1 MPEELIRYIG
11 GKTANTDYHDGGL
24 RPPVGVHNL
33 QVMRA
38 NRTHPELADGFG
50 WTYNHAP
57 MLAHWKGKFYLEYL
71 SNPQSEHVPPGQ
83 TLLMTSED
91 GMSWSKPEV
100 LFPIYEVPDGVY
112 QNSSKHELP
121 KGSTAVMHQRM
132 GFYESPEG
140 RLLALAFYGICP
152 HYLIFP
158 NNGKGIG
165 RVVREIFEDGS
176 LGPIHFIRYNRHAGW
191 NESNTHYPSYKDSA
205 DTGFVAACD
214 ALLAD
219 KLVTLQWWEEDR
231 SEDGF
236 YPLAGERAPSVYRL
250 EDGRAIAL
258 FKFSKAA
265 VSQDEGHSW
274 SDVCY
279 LPTIITSG
287 GKSWG
292 QRTSDGRYAMVYNP
306 SPISQYRWPLAMIT
320 SDDGTQFD
328 RMLAVGGEVSPRRY
342 DGLLKDYGLSYVRG
356 IEVGNHS
363 ATGNDLWLTYSVNKE
378 DIWISRV
385 PVPVREE
392 VTQDVRDHFDEMP
405 LGLHIPEWNIY
416 SPLWAQ
422 VCIVPSPDD
431 EGYALKLEDRDPYEY
446 SKAVRVF
453 PESERVTIEF
463 RLQTGQTGHGQ
474 LYIELNDHKGT
485 VPLRMLIDSDGTFKL
500 AGNGSWFRLTEIDT
514 NTWYDVQLKL
524 DTGRQRYEITVGCDT
539 KSGAFLAPILSVE
552 RVVFRTGAP
561 RRTPGLDTPL
571 DAADLPDADEPLQEA
586 AVYYLKKFSTTTD
599 ARRG

>member
-1 MPEELIRYIG
+1 MPEEIIRYIG

-91 GMSWSKPEV
+91 GMNWSKPEV

-112 QNSSKHELP
+112 QNPSRHELP

-152 HYLIFP
+152 HYKVFP

-165 RVVREIFEDGS
+165 RVVREIFQDGS

-191 NESNTHYPSYKDSA
+191 NESNTHYPYYKDNA
-205 DTGFVAACD
+205 DTGFVAACE

-356 IEVGNHS
+356 IEAGNHS
-363 ATGNDLWLTYSVNKE
+363 ATGSDLWLTYSVNKE
-378 DIWISRV
+378 DLWISRV

-431 EGYALKLEDRDPYEY
+431 EGHALKLEDRDPYEY
-446 SKAVRVF
+446 AKAVRVF

-463 RLQTGQTGHGQ
+463 RLQIGRKGHGE
-474 LYIELNDHKGT
+474 LYIELSDHKGT

-500 AGNGSWFRLTEIDT
+500 VGNGSWIRLTEIEA

-524 DTGRQRYEITVGCDT
+524 DTGRQRYELTVGGDA
-539 KSGAFLAPILSVE
+539 KSGSFLAPVLSVE
-552 RVVFRTGAP
+552 RAVFRTGAP
-561 RRTPGLDTPL
+561 RRTPALDTPL
-571 DAADLPDADEPLQEA
+571 DAADLPDADEPVQE
-586 AVYYLKKFSTTTD
+586 AVYYLKKFYTTTD
-599 ARRG
+599 ARHGG